1 MVYDNNKEDYKSMSI
16 VRKILNFAKTKKM
29 TSTVSLFP
37 PDARLFGSLMPRL
50 EKQGSLQLPKIIRNM
65 SNKGFII

>member
-1 MVYDNNKEDYKSMSI
+1 MSI

-37 PDARLFGSLMPRL
+37 PDARLFGSLVPRL
-50 EKQGSLQLPKIIRNM
+50 EKQGLQLPKIIRNM